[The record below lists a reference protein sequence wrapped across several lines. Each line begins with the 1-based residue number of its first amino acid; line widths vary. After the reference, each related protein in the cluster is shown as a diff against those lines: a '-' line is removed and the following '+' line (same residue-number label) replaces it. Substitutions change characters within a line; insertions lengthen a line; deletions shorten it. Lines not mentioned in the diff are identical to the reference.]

1 MDRYSMTTIYIG
13 NLSSQVTEDE
23 IRRIFARFG
32 EVNRVSIVVDRETN
46 RPRGFAFVEMPN
58 ERDAKAAIA
67 LMSRPAL
74 ATST

>member
-1 MDRYSMTTIYIG
+1 MTTIYIG